1 MKKRLHRMLSTM
13 LICSMV
19 MTMMPTTVFA
29 TNRKDAVMEEYAGGL
44 CEHHPEHDDECG
56 YSEGIAGTPCGFVC
70 EINTSSILDNSLK
83 GPKILNNDSRNLKS
97 LVPFSL
103 KDATMF
109 LNGEVSDESEI
120 NDYATVIYYH
130 EETKMIFAYSN
141 GGENKGA
148 TEGRIKAIYYDS
160 SDPFTPV
167 KVVLNTDYQDNG
179 GEGDEFQISG
189 SELQYLFSVYGEFE
203 VDDKVAIVWEK
214 SGSDENA
221 TYTVVD
227 VVGDY

>member
-1 MKKRLHRMLSTM
+1 MADGGADH
-13 LICSMV
+13 V
-19 MTMMPTTVFA
+19 DHTVA
-29 TNRKDAVMEEYAGGL
+29 KAG
-44 CEHHPEHDDECG
+44 
-56 YSEGIAGTPCGFVC
+56 S
-70 EINTSSILDNSLK
+70 K
-83 GPKILNNDSRNLKS
+83 
-97 LVPFSL
+97 
-103 KDATMF
+103 
-109 LNGEVSDESEI
+109 VSAQDG
-120 NDYATVIYYH
+120 
-130 EETKMIFAYSN
+130 N

-179 GEGDEFQISG
+179 GEGDEFQISR

>member
-1 MKKRLHRMLSTM
+1 MVASFRENGTRLFKFRLS
-13 LICSMV
+13 LSKI
-19 MTMMPTTVFA
+19 F
-29 TNRKDAVMEEYAGGL
+29 
-44 CEHHPEHDDECG
+44 
-56 YSEGIAGTPCGFVC
+56 
-70 EINTSSILDNSLK
+70 
-83 GPKILNNDSRNLKS
+83 GPFKLLSRI
-97 LVPFSL
+97 
-103 KDATMF
+103 
-109 LNGEVSDESEI
+109 E
-120 NDYATVIYYH
+120 
-130 EETKMIFAYSN
+130 
-141 GGENKGA
+141 
-148 TEGRIKAIYYDS
+148 AIYYDS

-203 VDDKVAIVWEK
+203 VGDKIAIVWEK

>member
-1 MKKRLHRMLSTM
+1 MKG
-13 LICSMV
+13 MV
-19 MTMMPTTVFA
+19 
-29 TNRKDAVMEEYAGGL
+29 
-44 CEHHPEHDDECG
+44 
-56 YSEGIAGTPCGFVC
+56 S
-70 EINTSSILDNSLK
+70 
-83 GPKILNNDSRNLKS
+83 
-97 LVPFSL
+97 
-103 KDATMF
+103 
-109 LNGEVSDESEI
+109 
-120 NDYATVIYYH
+120 
-130 EETKMIFAYSN
+130 
-141 GGENKGA
+141 GGEGA
-148 TEGRIKAIYYDS
+148 FQYENALEACRIAESLLAFYIGYYDS

-203 VDDKVAIVWEK
+203 VGDKVAIVWEK

>member
-1 MKKRLHRMLSTM
+1 
-13 LICSMV
+13 
-19 MTMMPTTVFA
+19 
-29 TNRKDAVMEEYAGGL
+29 
-44 CEHHPEHDDECG
+44 
-56 YSEGIAGTPCGFVC
+56 
-70 EINTSSILDNSLK
+70 
-83 GPKILNNDSRNLKS
+83 
-97 LVPFSL
+97 
-103 KDATMF
+103 MF
-109 LNGEVSDESEI
+109 LNGEMSDESEI
-120 NDYATVIYYH
+120 NDYATVLYYH

-203 VDDKVAIVWEK
+203 VDDNIAIVWEK